1 MYVCKSI
8 QLLATSMR
16 KPRDVYHRG
25 YYYMHLYACMYG
37 TYVRIYTC
45 IQLVLQWSETCKHVM
60 YLYMVCMCIW
70 YVCTITLECASAAD
84 CVHPSGTA
92 CNSSPDT
99 HHCGLCTSCT
109 CLICQLAHMFP
120 ASPSSAMSSPS
131 QDAHH
136 RLKCWLVLLKLFFR
150 FGVASKFCYGGF
162 LC

>member
-60 YLYMVCMCIW
+60 YVYMVCMCVWSLKPHIC
-70 YVCTITLECASAAD
+70 VPARIHIGKHTHACEALSTI
-84 CVHPSGTA
+84 H
-92 CNSSPDT
+92 
-99 HHCGLCTSCT
+99 
-109 CLICQLAHMFP
+109 
-120 ASPSSAMSSPS
+120 S
-131 QDAHH
+131 QVIMDP
-136 RLKCWLVLLKLFFR
+136 VIT
-150 FGVASKFCYGGF
+150 
-162 LC
+162 

>member
-8 QLLATSMR
+8 QLLATNMR
-16 KPRDVYHRG
+16 QPRDVYHRG

-37 TYVRIYTC
+37 AYVRIYTC

-60 YLYMVCMCIW
+60 YVYMVCMCIW
-70 YVCTITLECASAAD
+70 YVCTITLECASATD
-84 CVHPSGTA
+84 CVH
-92 CNSSPDT
+92 
-99 HHCGLCTSCT
+99 TSCT

-136 RLKCWLVLLKLFFR
+136 RLKCWVVLLKLFFR
-150 FGVASKFCYGGF
+150 FGVASNFCYGGF